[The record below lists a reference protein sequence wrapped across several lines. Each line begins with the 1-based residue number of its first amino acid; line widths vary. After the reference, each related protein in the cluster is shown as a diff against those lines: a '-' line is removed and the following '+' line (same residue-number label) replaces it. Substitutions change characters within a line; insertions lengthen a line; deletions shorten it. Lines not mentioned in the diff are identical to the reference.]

1 MKRLIPIIGQIFNKK
16 IMKKEVK
23 VMLQFSIGIIVLL
36 CLYFFIN
43 KKSTQEGIEFPKIET
58 YLDKEVRGVVTKYSI
73 NWNTRGSMLVTLSS
87 NTKLSI
93 YGSTYNFQYREP
105 NLMALIT
112 VGDSIF
118 KPANSD
124 SIYLYKNGV
133 KLYFIW
139 NKQIR

>member
-1 MKRLIPIIGQIFNKK
+1 
-16 IMKKEVK
+16 MKKEVK

-43 KKSTQEGIEFPKIET
+43 KKSAQEGQEYPDIGSLYTNEIKGSV
-58 YLDKEVRGVVTKYSI
+58 KKYSI
-73 NWNTRGSMLVTLSS
+73 GWKYKGTKQITLSS
-87 NTKLSI
+87 NMNFLL
-93 YGSTYNFQYREP
+93 YGSTYNFQYGEP